1 MWRDDDWLDNSQND
15 MWREEEEEKE
25 KQKKQKEEK
34 KLMEQM
40 EQEEERRLMEQK
52 KPRRKRKKQEPDV
65 SAMPVDYDEM
75 VELATEDLV
84 LKTLREMGCN
94 YTIVEDVPVIR
105 LIHFHYQGQ
114 LFFIE
119 VTQDS
124 PYITLSHEWW
134 HVMSMDGDIEEFAC
148 MQKAVNDANAYGH
161 VTVCYH
167 FDKEDRTIGLSS
179 RNTILFVEGIPHLDY
194 YLEGMLKLFFRTQRD
209 VMIDMEKYRV
219 RAGLV

>member
-1 MWRDDDWLDNSQND
+1 M
-15 MWREEEEEKE
+15 EK
-25 KQKKQKEEK
+25 KNQKEQQK
-34 KLMEQM
+34 PIEQM
-40 EQEEERRLMEQK
+40 EQEEERKLMEQK

-65 SAMPVDYDEM
+65 SAVPM
-75 VELATEDLV
+75 VNIETVKLATEDLV

-124 PYITLSHEWW
+124 PYITLIQEWW
-134 HVMSMDGDIEEFAC
+134 HVMSMDGDIEDFAC

-161 VTVCYH
+161 VTVCYR

-179 RNTILFVEGIPHLDY
+179 RNTILFVEDIIHLDN
-194 YLEGMLKLFFRTQRD
+194 YLEAMLKSLQNKLKFRFKRRAYFFKR
-209 VMIDMEKYRV
+209 
-219 RAGLV
+219 RAYFPPFSRAFNPNRQ